1 MSSEFNRMTIVAA
14 AEVVSSF
21 KSHSDMEIL
30 EVQWD
35 IADEAS
41 SSSKAGR
48 TANWAKIAIDR
59 MAALA
64 PKLSREEVLTDDG
77 YVSLARAIVETAIK
91 APPARRESDEW
102 RKFLAGLRLD
112 GFELVKDDAGSG
124 TGFSFSSPGR
134 PLRLMR
140 MLPEDVP
147 GLDVRDAKNEV
158 VALLDKHRF
167 AVAKGHLERAM
178 SAFQRGEWSGAN
190 GELRNFY
197 EGYLNEIAERLG
209 SHGADSKAHRDF
221 LGGGVSPAFLF
232 QDYNEWHQNNQKP
245 QFVQGLMS
253 RMHPHGGHPGLSEE
267 EDATFRMQISLI
279 TARLFLRRFDQRG
292 G

>member
-1 MSSEFNRMTIVAA
+1 MTIVAA
-14 AEVVSSF
+14 AQVVASF

-48 TANWAKIAIDR
+48 TANWAKIAINR
-59 MAALA
+59 MRSLA
-64 PKLSREEVLTDDG
+64 PNPSRREVLTENG
-77 YVSLARAIVETAIK
+77 HVSLARAIVDTAIK
-91 APPARRESDEW
+91 APPGKRDTDEW

-112 GFELVKDDAGSG
+112 GFELVNESASAEG
-124 TGFSFSSPGR
+124 GFSLSKPGR

-140 MLPEDVP
+140 MLPDDAP
-147 GLDVRDAKNEV
+147 ALDMREAESEVETLLNKHQFV
-158 VALLDKHRF
+158 VAR
-167 AVAKGHLERAM
+167 GHLQRAM

-209 SHGADSKAHRDF
+209 SQGSDSKAHRDF
-221 LGGGVSPAFLF
+221 LGSAVSPAFLIPE
-232 QDYNEWHQNNQKP
+232 YNEWHPNNQKH
-245 QFVQGLMS
+245 QYVQGLMS